1 MSCLDYWRHRSR
13 PGSTVIILCLLCWFP
28 SESAYRYQIIISKKS
43 EVLYLPL
50 TGFRFLRCYVALHRC
65 RRSTVQ
71 THGRPLFPLPLYYFP
86 FTSFARK
93 PSNSR
98 YKTCPPQYMNFL
110 STKSIEK

>member
-1 MSCLDYWRHRSR
+1 MNCLDYWRHRSR
-13 PGSTVIILCLLCWFP
+13 PGRTVIILCLLGFLQRVP
-28 SESAYRYQIIISKKS
+28 IAIKLLSAKNS

-50 TGFRFLRCYVALHRC
+50 TGFRFLRCYVALHSC

-71 THGRPLFPLPLYYFP
+71 TRGRPLFPLPLYYFP